1 MARGVYLPG
10 KLDCALA
17 VITKRICDKIKKT
30 VNDKRVSCNERHGRD

>member
-17 VITKRICDKIKKT
+17 VITKRICNEIKEM
-30 VNDKRVSCNERHGRD
+30 VNDKRVSCNKGYGRV